1 MNIYSVSSLIA
12 ASFCLSLGIF
22 VFIRRRWD
30 RKCKVFAMASSLIGL
45 WSLFPFALSIARSTE
60 EALFFGRLTYLPAIF
75 TAPVWVHFMLSA
87 VKEKRLKIDSV
98 ILTIAY
104 FLSVPFLFISFSP
117 LFIKGVNR
125 FAPHFSVIPG
135 SLFKY
140 FILAFSLIFI
150 LYFWAILY
158 PLRTAKG
165 YYRNQLRFILIS
177 SIFGV
182 LSGFLHFGAAYF
194 GREPIP
200 HDFLLIIYTS
210 LFAYAI
216 IKYRLMDLTVAIT
229 RTGIFMAVYTLIIGV
244 PFAVAVKYHDYLV
257 QTYGSNWWILL
268 AAVMAISAT
277 VGPFIYIYL
286 DRKAERR
293 LLHEQRRYQET
304 LRQAAREMARI
315 HNLKKLLNLIVHTVT
330 STVRISHS
338 AIYLLDKK
346 SNQYILQASHNL
358 KKQQQSI
365 ISKESHLV
373 TWLRENKE
381 PVVYDEVNRK
391 SQERRKSVF
400 KELGLQMQSLNA
412 ALIVPGFLE
421 DRIIGLLTLGEKR
434 SGKMYSTEDLN
445 TFTLLANQ
453 AALAIENA
461 LLYEN
466 IEDQVKQRTEELVE
480 VQKQLIQAE
489 KLATVGTLA
498 GGVAHEINNP
508 LTAILTNTQMLL
520 LNADNIDSESKESLT
535 LIEEAT
541 KRCRSIV
548 KKMMAYAK
556 KPLETA
562 QTADVDIS
570 EAIDKVLSFL
580 EYQLEQNNIK
590 VVKESRKGHYLIMG
604 NANEL
609 EQVLTNMVLN
619 AKDAIKQIKKS
630 GIIYILLLE
639 DRDWIKI
646 QIKDE
651 GMGIGKEILNKIFD
665 PFFTTKE
672 VGKGLGLGL
681 SICQSIIEKHN
692 GLIKVQS
699 EVNKGS
705 VFTIRLPKIKKES
718 MIKAKL

>member
-1 MNIYSVSSLIA
+1 
-12 ASFCLSLGIF
+12 
-22 VFIRRRWD
+22 
-30 RKCKVFAMASSLIGL
+30 MASSLIGL
-45 WSLFPFALSIARSTE
+45 WTSFPFALAMARSTDQ
-60 EALFFGRLTYLPAIF
+60 ALLFGRLTYLPAIF

-87 VKEKRLKIDSV
+87 VKEKRLKQDTI

-104 FLSVPFLFISFSP
+104 LLSTPFLLISFSP

-135 SLFKY
+135 PLFKY
-140 FILAFSLIFI
+140 FILAFSLIFV

-229 RTGIFMAVYTLIIGV
+229 KTGIFMAVYTLIIGV
-244 PFAVAVKYHDYLV
+244 PFAIAVKYHDYLV
-257 QTYGSNWWILL
+257 QTYGPNWWILL
-268 AAVMAISAT
+268 ATVMAISAT

-286 DRKAERR
+286 DRKAEKR
-293 LLHEQRRYQET
+293 LLHDQRRYQET

-315 HNLKKLLNLIVHTVT
+315 HNLNKLLNLIVHTVT
-330 STVRISHS
+330 STVRIYHS
-338 AIYLLDKK
+338 AVYLFDKK
-346 SNQYILQASHNL
+346 SNQYNLKASHNL
-358 KKQQQSI
+358 KKQQPNIVSG
-365 ISKESHLV
+365 ESQLV
-373 TWLRENKE
+373 AWFREHKE
-381 PVVYDEVNRK
+381 PLIYDEVNRK
-391 SQERRKSVF
+391 SQERRKSIF
-400 KELGLQMQSLNA
+400 NELKIQMQFLNA

-421 DRIIGLLTLGEKR
+421 DRMIGLLTLGEKR
-434 SGKMYSTEDLN
+434 SGKMYSTDDLN

-489 KLATVGTLA
+489 KLATVGILA

-508 LTAILTNTQMLL
+508 LTAILTNAQMLL
-520 LNADNIDSESKESLT
+520 LDGGKIDSESKESLE

-541 KRCRSIV
+541 KRCRNIV
-548 KKMMAYAK
+548 KKMMTYAK
-556 KPLETA
+556 KPLEAA
-562 QTADVDIS
+562 QTAEVDVS
-570 EAIDKVLSFL
+570 EIIDKVTSFL
-580 EYQLEQNNIK
+580 EYQLEQDNIK
-590 VVKESRKGHYLIMG
+590 VVKEARKGQYLVTG
-604 NANEL
+604 SANEL

-619 AKDAIKQIKKS
+619 AKDAIKQVKK
-630 GIIYILLLE
+630 GGDIYILLIE

-651 GMGIGKEILNKIFD
+651 GKGIEKEILPKIFD
-665 PFFTTKE
+665 PFFTTKD

-699 EVNKGS
+699 ALNKGS
-705 VFTIRLPKIKKES
+705 VFTISLPKIKKES
-718 MIKAKL
+718 KIKARV